1 MYKIN
6 EGLYIN
12 EGVSLINRQIHGNA
26 KEGVGI
32 VMGMLKKRGIR

>member
-12 EGVSLINRQIHGNA
+12 EGVSLIYQNILGNV